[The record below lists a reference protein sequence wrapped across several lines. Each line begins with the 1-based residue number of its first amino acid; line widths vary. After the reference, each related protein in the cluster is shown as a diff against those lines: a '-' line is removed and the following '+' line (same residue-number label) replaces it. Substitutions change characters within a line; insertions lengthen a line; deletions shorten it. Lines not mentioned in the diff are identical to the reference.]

1 MAAASFRFDFVTV
14 IFLEVVREVRAE
26 GQLATLDAITNHVG
40 PAVTEHD
47 ITEALDKLVAE
58 KRLRLITQEIVVSF
72 DENTERVLEYQFYVP
87 RRQSS

>member
-1 MAAASFRFDFVTV
+1 MDKLDVD

-26 GQLATLDAITNHVG
+26 GQLATLDAITSHVG

-47 ITEALDKLVAE
+47 ITEALDTLVAE
-58 KRLRLITQEIVVSF
+58 KRLRLIMREIVVSF
-72 DENTERVLEYQFYVP
+72 DENGERVLEYQFYVP